1 MVDVRKIIS
10 INTNLLNVNM
20 LQWVRTKVVKLG
32 FNIIKMS
39 DYGSN
44 RKHTFV
50 TIKFE
55 RSNKY
60 KEPIRKLKHDD
71 TKANTWIFN
80 VICDIRNH
88 ILCYKLID
96 HSIVF
101 LFEFWKEQTCL
112 WHDIKHG
119 LTQKKYLQ
127 FWKVKTLK
135 VSQIL
140 YMCTIFA
147 LETTWQ

>member
-20 LQWVRTKVVKLG
+20 FQWVRTKVVKLG

-39 DYGSN
+39 YYGSN
-44 RKHTFV
+44 RKQIFV

-71 TKANTWIFN
+71 TKANNTWIFN
-80 VICDIRNH
+80 VICDIHNH

-101 LFEFWKEQTCL
+101 CL
-112 WHDIKHG
+112 NSEKNKLVYDM
-119 LTQKKYLQ
+119 
-127 FWKVKTLK
+127 TLNM
-135 VSQIL
+135 V
-140 YMCTIFA
+140 
-147 LETTWQ
+147 